1 MGYNMLKIEPSSDR
15 VAQPSFNPHCSKELA
30 PCARAALVA
39 QGKSLEGTAI
49 PAGASRNRVLNSS
62 DAPESERTA
71 VKVSDLGDAGSKFT
85 TELSATSSDLGCC
98 NQAGIAVEDIDYQGI
113 TDKVLNPEIVA
124 SAPEVKWINLLQ
136 IDSFIPPF
144 LAILLKH
151 CGSDRKSF
159 KAITKQILD
168 EQKDLGVLTPGW
180 GQCVLLF
187 LASGKY

>member
-85 TELSATSSDLGCC
+85 TELSATPSDLGCW
-98 NQAGIAVEDIDYQGI
+98 NPAGTADCAPLFDMLHGEVDPGTMIAWC
-113 TDKVLNPEIVA
+113 KV
-124 SAPEVKWINLLQ
+124 
-136 IDSFIPPF
+136 
-144 LAILLKH
+144 
-151 CGSDRKSF
+151 
-159 KAITKQILD
+159 
-168 EQKDLGVLTPGW
+168 DLSYRTN
-180 GQCVLLF
+180 
-187 LASGKY
+187 